1 MIRYK
6 EHEKLSLCEQ
16 LNRGQQTHLA
26 AQMKHEALWHRR
38 GEEAPNCIFK
48 HLSKLS
54 SFFLKKKRKFC
65 VTHCQQ
71 LWQLC
76 KNVFMSWPIPDVCSM
91 SRGSGTLG
99 KGGRFPAAGSGV
111 RSGHWTPGD
120 ILRSGWPW
128 LQWAGKISS
137 RSAIRTGDH
146 CLRWCPWGNHGSW
159 RRG

>member
-54 SFFLKKKRKFC
+54 FC
-65 VTHCQQ
+65 DNFAKMYLCLDPYQMFAPCQGVLGHQAKEAGFQ
-71 LWQLC
+71 LLVQ
-76 KNVFMSWPIPDVCSM
+76 VFGLAIGLWV
-91 SRGSGTLG
+91 
-99 KGGRFPAAGSGV
+99 
-111 RSGHWTPGD
+111 
-120 ILRSGWPW
+120 
-128 LQWAGKISS
+128 IS
-137 RSAIRTGDH
+137 
-146 CLRWCPWGNHGSW
+146 
-159 RRG
+159 